1 MAVGKLIQVNTT
13 TVSNVSNFSLTGIDS
28 DNNYI
33 VVLNNLYMITDG
45 ARPRL
50 RFTVSGTP
58 DTSANYDYSGKDAY
72 SNTAYTFVA
81 ETSATYFNGFAIGTN
96 NTECISAIYNLYNFN
111 SSSEYSFISYETVS
125 TNNAG
130 ASAHRYGGMVLQVAQ
145 SCDGLN
151 WHSSTNNISNAT
163 ATLYKVV

>member
-1 MAVGKLIQVNTT
+1 MALGKLIQVNTT
-13 TVSNVSNFSLTGIDS
+13 TVSNVPNFSLTGIDS

-33 VVLNNLYMITDG
+33 VVLNNLYMNTDG

-50 RFTVSGTP
+50 RFTASGTP

-72 SNTAYTFVA
+72 SNTSFSNIGAS
-81 ETSATYFNGFAIGTN
+81 SATYWNGFAIGTN
-96 NTECISAIYNLYNFN
+96 NTECISVIYNLYNFN

-130 ASAHRYGGMVLQVAQ
+130 WSAHRYGGIVLQVAQ

-151 WHSSTNNISNAT
+151 WHSSTGNIANAT
-163 ATLYKVV
+163 ATLYKVI